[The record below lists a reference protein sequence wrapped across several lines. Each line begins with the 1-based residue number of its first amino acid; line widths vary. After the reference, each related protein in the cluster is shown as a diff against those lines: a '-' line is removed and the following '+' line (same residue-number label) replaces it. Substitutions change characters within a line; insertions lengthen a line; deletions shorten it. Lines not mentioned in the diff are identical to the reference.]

1 LDTRTYA
8 GRYSDG
14 KTAAT
19 AAVTVTIGD
28 GIGIAGA
35 SGPVRWTYQHLQAAA
50 PLHWRDDEVLLR
62 NDEFPGA
69 TLFIADPG
77 FASAL
82 LKRAPG
88 LSPSSHRWRYAVPG
102 LLITA
107 AVLIGI
113 GAVYGL
119 GLNPAQDVAALVPH
133 KLRVSIGEQAVKG
146 MIGGSESCS
155 STDGDKALAKL
166 VNELSKATESGKDFN
181 VRVVKSAIV
190 NAFALPGEQVVLYEG
205 LINEAQSADEVA
217 GVLAHE
223 MGHGIELHPEAGI
236 IRSLGLTALIELLAS
251 GQSGTL
257 TNTGALL
264 LELRYSRE
272 AEHQAD
278 AHALRIL
285 KNANISPRPFSG
297 FFKRLLK
304 GGSSDGK
311 SDASVNMGIFSTHPP
326 TPERAQMAADA
337 ATYPGKPALTDAEW
351 KALKAICG

>member
-1 LDTRTYA
+1 MDTRTYA

-19 AAVTVTIGD
+19 AAVTITIGD
-28 GIGIAGA
+28 AIEIAGA
-35 SGPVRWTYQHLQAAA
+35 VAPARWTFKHLQAAA

-69 TLFIADPG
+69 TLFIADAG

-102 LLITA
+102 LAITA
-107 AVLIGI
+107 MVLIGI

-119 GLNPAQDVAALVPH
+119 GLNPAQDVAGLVPH
-133 KLRVSIGEQAVKG
+133 NLRVSIGQQAVTG
-146 MIGGSESCS
+146 MIGGSETCS
-155 STDGDKALAKL
+155 TPDGVKALAKL
-166 VNELSKATESGKDFN
+166 VDELSKASESGKDFQ
-181 VRVVKSAIV
+181 VRVVKSSIV

-205 LINEAQSADEVA
+205 LISEAQSADEVA

-223 MGHGIELHPEAGI
+223 MGHGIELHPEAGM

-257 TNTGALL
+257 TNAGALL

-285 KNANISPRPFSG
+285 KNANISPKPFSG

-304 GGSSDGK
+304 GGSPGGK
-311 SDASVNMGIFSTHPP
+311 SDAATTLGIFSTHPP

-337 ATYPGKPALTDAEW
+337 ATYSGKPALSDAEW